1 MLTTRD
7 EGELFLFDA
16 GSDLGSTADL
26 SFVSS
31 HQLQPYTGEGGKRPK
46 IPYAVAFDGDYAY
59 VVATPSPMTCE
70 DEDGTYACASP
81 TSLLSFRYTY
91 MPTPVTNVQITDR
104 FERGTTLKKPVGV
117 AVGAVVRDGIRDE
130 TYFAYVVTGDE
141 KIVGF
146 EVVNKDGAPALK
158 YSEEIM
164 GIDDDPDAI
173 RMRSPTR
180 PASCCRR
187 TARTPTSASG

>member
-1 MLTTRD
+1 M
-7 EGELFLFDA
+7 A
-16 GSDLGSTADL
+16 NSMSALGASRRAA
-26 SFVSS
+26 
-31 HQLQPYTGEGGKRPK
+31 YTHSVP
-46 IPYAVAFDGDYAY
+46 
-59 VVATPSPMTCE
+59 
-70 DEDGTYACASP
+70 
-81 TSLLSFRYTY
+81 SFRYTY
-91 MPTPVTNVQITDR
+91 APTPVTNVQITDR

-164 GIDDDPDAI
+164 GREDDPDVLAN
-173 RMRSPTR
+173 
-180 PASCCRR
+180 
-187 TARTPTSASG
+187 PTSIVLSTDGAYAFVGLGMKGGRGCGLRCRGGAARGC